1 MTVSLNQK
9 REGMLFLH
17 KFYSMKKI
25 LLPLLLIA
33 AAVIVWFMFFHKTK
47 STVVDEK
54 LQPVTVSKHSDTFNK
69 SLESLMGAYYAMTEG
84 FVNWDTV
91 AVAKAAGE
99 LKEALD
105 SLKLSE
111 LQKDTVIYESA
122 MGSWDNM
129 KNELAGLTEDPT
141 IEKKRESFNMVSQ
154 NLYDFL
160 RIIRY
165 DAGKV
170 YFQECPMAFGDD
182 KPGNWLS
189 KTAEVRNPYLGTK
202 DPKYKDGMLNCGG
215 PKDTINF
222 IAAQPVQ

>member
-1 MTVSLNQK
+1 
-9 REGMLFLH
+9 MLFLH

-33 AAVIVWFMFFHKTK
+33 AAVIVWFMFFNKKK

-54 LQPVTVSKHSDTFNK
+54 LQPIAVSKHSDTFNK
-69 SLESLMGAYYAMTEG
+69 SLEPLMGAYYAMTEG

-122 MGSWDNM
+122 MGSWDNI

-165 DAGKV
+165 DAAKV

-202 DPKYKDGMLNCGG
+202 DPKYNAGMLNCGG

-222 IAAQPVQ
+222 IAAQPIQ